1 MSFKRARAEY
11 ESRGYATA
19 DLETQEKQAELQ
31 KAGAN
36 FRRFL
41 IEKYTEGSFTARDTC
56 LLAFL
61 HSEAGGCGAEDL
73 GLRPETAGRHGAEHL
88 RPFDEGVGESLPI
101 HELYSWLRFPKRFVL
116 GPGKLPLPAMIPKTT
131 GATFEKN
138 SLNQIFNGFQC
149 PCSASARSE
158 GQQYSTPSGWPQV

>member
-1 MSFKRARAEY
+1 MNHVGMPPWIWRRRKN
-11 ESRGYATA
+11 
-19 DLETQEKQAELQ
+19 QAELQ

-88 RPFDEGVGESLPI
+88 RMKGLVKACLYMNSIVG
-101 HELYSWLRFPKRFVL
+101 
-116 GPGKLPLPAMIPKTT
+116 
-131 GATFEKN
+131 
-138 SLNQIFNGFQC
+138 
-149 PCSASARSE
+149 
-158 GQQYSTPSGWPQV
+158 